1 MTIQITDGIGFFTVM
16 GSGSKSHKSVHS
28 AVQIKAWKGKKILF
42 LGNANAGLPIQPFS
56 HTRGDSLFDTGSL
69 FCFQGSKNKQSDN
82 VLMVLWGF
90 NLSPATGDKGKGQ
103 LNDPKSD
110 GMLQEGTISWEILA
124 M

>member
-1 MTIQITDGIGFFTVM
+1 MTIQITDSAGFFTVM
-16 GSGSKSHKSVHS
+16 GCGSKSHKSVKS

-42 LGNANAGLPIQPFS
+42 LGNRNASLPIQPFS
-56 HTRGDSLFDTGSL
+56 HGSGDSLFDTGSL
-69 FCFQGSKNKQSDN
+69 FCFQGSRNKQSEN

-90 NLSPATGDKGKGQ
+90 KLSSATGDTGDGQ
-103 LNDPKSD
+103 LNDPTSA